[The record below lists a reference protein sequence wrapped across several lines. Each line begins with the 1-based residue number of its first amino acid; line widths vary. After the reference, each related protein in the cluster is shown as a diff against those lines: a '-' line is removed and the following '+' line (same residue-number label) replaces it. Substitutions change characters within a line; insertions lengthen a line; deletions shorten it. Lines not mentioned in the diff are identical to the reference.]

1 MFHGQHTDMGI
12 QRSHLFLFTLWI
24 DDHPQMG
31 VQNKVRPWHIYIY
44 YDYYYFIIITI
55 IIMTIMIYIIYR
67 YYCYLNIYIYVLI

>member
-31 VQNKVRPWHIYIY
+31 VQNKVRPWHIYIIITIT
-44 YDYYYFIIITI
+44 IIITI
-55 IIMTIMIYIIYR
+55 IIMTIIIYIIYR
-67 YYCYLNIYIYVLI
+67 YYCYLYIHMCMLI

>member
-44 YDYYYFIIITI
+44 IMIIII
-55 IIMTIMIYIIYR
+55 I
-67 YYCYLNIYIYVLI
+67 LLLLLLLL